1 MDNLL
6 GRRTDMFFMNP
17 GTRYD
22 VKYSANVDCEHRII
36 LLYLISE
43 KKR

>member
-1 MDNLL
+1 
-6 GRRTDMFFMNP
+6 MFFMNP
-17 GTRYD
+17 GPGYS

-36 LLYLISE
+36 LAYLISE